1 MADLNS
7 GPVMSLTSGT
17 RVDPAPAGAS
27 GIGGG
32 KSGAGS
38 QGFAQMMAG
47 AIQARAAVQSAS
59 DQEGSKSG
67 TVNAAKDLIKS
78 LQARISELLGQSG
91 LPSDVAASLGAL
103 QKQLASLTKQLGV
116 PVSTTGLS
124 GQSALDALMAR
135 LQKIDDLLSQGT
147 VGDSAWGMQLQA
159 AAAGLM
165 PPQSAVHEGHKQV
178 VTDSVG
184 DGRSITEEHAGLA
197 RGDRRAGLPTA
208 AGADVRGGGHTATGS
223 VAAQDATD
231 GSASFSGDTVSFGHG
246 QSNKAQND
254 KSVNNLIQPSVMS
267 SGDMNKKTDEVLNL
281 VRTADS
287 VTTNASISS
296 ANYAS
301 AGNIGSSVQT
311 NSPLPSLPG
320 VLDLNQPKLADN
332 MGQQIQWMLGKNMSR
347 ATLELNPAQ
356 LGPLKITID
365 MQQNQTHI
373 QVLAAHH
380 LTRDV
385 LEQSLPRLRE
395 FLQDAGI
402 GNAQVTVGQDGSQ
415 GQGANQG
422 HMADTGGRSASGGSA
437 AATPSGGGQA
447 SPSSTVDPVATTT
460 TNWRLDTFA

>member
-27 GIGGG
+27 GVGGG

-67 TVNAAKDLIKS
+67 AVNAAKDLIKS

-103 QKQLASLTKQLGV
+103 QKQLTSLTKQLGV

-124 GQSALDALMAR
+124 GQSVLDALMTR
-135 LQKIDDLLSQGT
+135 LQKIDDLLNQGT

-165 PPQSAVHEGHKQV
+165 PPQSAVHDGHKLV

-184 DGRSITEEHAGLA
+184 DGRSITEEHAGLG
-197 RGDRRAGLPTA
+197 RGDRRTGLPTA
-208 AGADVRGGGHTATGS
+208 EGTDVRGGGHPATGS
-223 VAAQDATD
+223 VVTQDATD
-231 GSASFSGDTVSFGHG
+231 GSTSSSGNPVSLGYG
-246 QSNKAQND
+246 QSNKAQSD
-254 KSVNNLIQPSVMS
+254 KSVNNLMPSSVIPS
-267 SGDMNKKTDEVLNL
+267 SDMNKKTDEVLKL

-287 VTTNASISS
+287 VTTNASISN
-296 ANYAS
+296 ANYVS
-301 AGNIGSSVQT
+301 AGSIGSSVQT
-311 NSPLPSLPG
+311 NSPLPSLPA

-332 MGQQIQWMLGKNMSR
+332 MGQQIQWMLGKNISR

-395 FLQDAGI
+395 FLQDAGV
-402 GNAQVTVGQDGSQ
+402 GNAQVTVGQDSSQ

-422 HMADTGGRSASGGSA
+422 HMADTGGRTAPGGA
-437 AATPSGGGQA
+437 AAASQSDVAPA
-447 SPSSTVDPVATTT
+447 SPSSTVDPVLTT